1 MNGNESIIISS
12 KSTKDMFEYW
22 KANRKH
28 LIDIHHGRKD
38 FEG

>member
-1 MNGNESIIISS
+1 MIIQHDNGSS
-12 KSTKDMFEYW
+12 KDMFEYW

-38 FEG
+38 FEGI